1 MAVFSESKMNTG
13 RKILISETCHNARI
27 PFQVHLWTLTQLTI
41 TFLKSIPNVHVL
53 VTEVSINALADH
65 RFLPSP
71 VRQHRTAFEC
81 MGFDSLWGTQTFS
94 LGYAL
99 IVSFVFRQ

>member
-41 TFLKSIPNVHVL
+41 TFLKVDPEC
-53 VTEVSINALADH
+53 TRARDRGINYCL
-65 RFLPSP
+65 S
-71 VRQHRTAFEC
+71 
-81 MGFDSLWGTQTFS
+81 
-94 LGYAL
+94 
-99 IVSFVFRQ
+99 